1 MKLPLNMRA
10 LPYLLPVL
18 ITLIFVATAATY
30 LVGIAIGII
39 VLVTLAR
46 KSIGK
51 FSVAE
56 VVTEYDFFHHSL
68 LMAQVKTFSGLFFI
82 GVNAWVLVFLAQ
94 HALPVWGLVIFA
106 YSVVIINSNFAISL
120 AHDLMHS
127 SRKLDRVVSTVL
139 LLQNGF
145 FYLEADHLYIH
156 HRHVGTPAD
165 PATARVG
172 EGLYAYLR
180 RSIGARF
187 RMIFFRGTTFP
198 RQREHSIIRG
208 NVARL
213 LVCIA
218 YLTGTFFMGW
228 PVFVCVL
235 AQFVLVTLIYE
246 SVTYIQHYGLQ
257 RELNPAGKPEPVQ
270 LHHAWNCY
278 YRTSAWMHYMMPI
291 HSIHHLR
298 EARLGDIRDFA
309 GLSMPLPFA
318 TMLVRA
324 LVPSRWFRLMDG
336 RVPIYLPTKEA

>member
-1 MKLPLNMRA
+1 MRA
-10 LPYLLPVL
+10 LPYLLPVF
-18 ITLIFVATAATY
+18 ITLVFVATAATY
-30 LVGIAIGII
+30 LVGLAMGLVFSIA
-39 VLVTLAR
+39 LAR

-51 FSVAE
+51 FTVPE
-56 VVTEYDFFHHSL
+56 VVAEYDFFHHSP
-68 LMAQVKTFSGLFFI
+68 LMTQVKTLSGLFFVAFN
-82 GVNAWVLVFLAQ
+82 GWVLVFLAQ
-94 HALPVWGLVIFA
+94 QTVPTWVVVIFI

-127 SRKLDRVVSTVL
+127 ARKLDRVVSTIL

-145 FYLEADHLYIH
+145 FYLEADHIYIH

-172 EGLYAYLR
+172 EGLYAYFR

-187 RMIFFRGTTFP
+187 RMIFFRGATFP
-198 RQREHSIIRG
+198 RQRERSIIRG
-208 NVARL
+208 NVVRF
-213 LVCIA
+213 LVCVA
-218 YLTGTFFMGW
+218 YLTGTLFMGW
-228 PVFVCVL
+228 LVFICVL

-257 RELNPAGKPEPVQ
+257 RELNPIGKPEPVQ

-298 EARLGDIRDFA
+298 EARLSHIRDFA

-324 LVPSRWFRLMDG
+324 LVPARWFRLMDSQ
-336 RVPIYLPTKEA
+336 VPSYSPAEEV

>member
-1 MKLPLNMRA
+1 MRA

-18 ITLIFVATAATY
+18 ITIIFVTTAATY
-30 LVGIAIGII
+30 LVGVAIGLIM
-39 VLVTLAR
+39 LVALAR

-51 FSVAE
+51 FTVPE
-56 VVTEYDFFHHSL
+56 VVAEYDFFHHNR
-68 LMAQVKTFSGLFFI
+68 LMSYVKTLSGLFFI
-82 GVNAWVLVFLAQ
+82 VFNGWVLIFLTQ
-94 HALPVWGLVIFA
+94 QMLSVWVLIIFI
-106 YSVVIINSNFAISL
+106 YSVIIINSNFAISL

-127 SRKLDRVVSTVL
+127 ARKLDRAMSTVL

-145 FYLEADHLYIH
+145 FYLEADHIYIH
-156 HRHVGTPAD
+156 HRHVGTLAD

-172 EGLYAYLR
+172 EGIYAYFR

-187 RMIFFRGTTFP
+187 RMILFRGTTFP
-198 RQREHSIIRG
+198 RQRERSIIRS

-213 LVCIA
+213 LVCFA

-228 PVFVCVL
+228 QVGICVL
-235 AQFVLVTLIYE
+235 TQFVLVTLIYE

-257 RELNPAGKPEPVQ
+257 RDINLAGKPEPVQ

-298 EARLGDIRDFA
+298 EARLSHIQDFA

-318 TMLVRA
+318 TMLVRS
-324 LVPSRWFRLMDG
+324 LTPKRWFRLMDKQ
-336 RVPIYLPTKEA
+336 VPSYLPSQEV